1 MARRDVV
8 VMGGSAGSFEGLRTI
23 ISGLPKDLQAAVFIV
38 MHLHPRSPSHF
49 DGILKRCS
57 ALPAVAVREGMALEK
72 GKVYVAVPD
81 HHLVVASDHIHVTRS
96 PKEGLHRPSINV
108 TFRSAAATHQDRV
121 IGVLLSGMLDD
132 GASGLWDIARHG
144 GVTIVQDLDEALFPS
159 MPLSAVQDAPV
170 NFRLRTGQIP
180 SLVTELV
187 AGAEVNTMPDAKN
200 FSENFKENAPSQF
213 SGFTC
218 PECRGPLYMHREAPV
233 EFRCRVGHIFPLK
246 TLLDES
252 TSTQERKLYE
262 AIVAL
267 EEGADMAEL
276 AAKDKENGN
285 GSLQGEAKQLR
296 AHAAAIRRL
305 IEERSAPTLD

>member
-1 MARRDVV
+1 MPRRDVV

-23 ISGLPKDLQAAVFIV
+23 VSSLPGDLRAAVFVVI
-38 MHLHPRSPSHF
+38 HLLPRAASHL
-49 DGILKRCS
+49 DQILGGCS
-57 ALPAVAVREGMALEK
+57 ALPVVRACEGMAIEA
-72 GKVYVAVPD
+72 GKIYVAVPD
-81 HHLVVASDHIHVTRS
+81 RHLVVAADHIHVTRS

-144 GVTIVQDLDEALFPS
+144 GATIVQDLEEAPFPS
-159 MPLSAVQDAPV
+159 MPQSAVQDAPV
-170 NFRLRTGQIP
+170 NYRLRASQI
-180 SLVTELV
+180 SSVVAELA
-187 AGAEVNTMPDAKN
+187 AGVEVSAMPHVKN
-200 FSENFKENAPSQF
+200 FNENAPTEF

-218 PECRGPLYMHREAPV
+218 PECRGPLYKHRDEPM
-233 EFRCRVGHIFPLK
+233 EFKCRVGHIFPLK
-246 TLLDES
+246 TLLDEA

-276 AAKDKENGN
+276 AAETEGVGNGN
-285 GSLQGEAKQLR
+285 LQKEAKQLR
-296 AHAAAIRRL
+296 AHATAIRKL
-305 IEERSAPTLD
+305 IEERSTPAVD